1 MKCQHALDP
10 KACYDDQQL
19 VFTPSSVGFI
29 LWQDLQGVRNRS
41 IQKQARYRSEMRRNV
56 ETMRREELE
65 GVSSRFSIKFLLGV
79 LNSAAAHQS
88 LRANRR
94 SNVHLYPDDWKQ
106 IQIPDV
112 SLEQQEAVIRL
123 VDRVLTAKTGN
134 LTADTSEDEAEI
146 DRLVYTLYGL
156 IDEGIAAVAGA

>member
-1 MKCQHALDP
+1 
-10 KACYDDQQL
+10 
-19 VFTPSSVGFI
+19 
-29 LWQDLQGVRNRS
+29 
-41 IQKQARYRSEMRRNV
+41 MRRNV
-56 ETMRREELE
+56 ETMPREELE

-79 LNSAAAHQS
+79 LNSTAAHHS

-146 DRLVYTLYGL
+146 DRLVYPLYGL
-156 IDEGIAAVAGA
+156 IDGGIAAVAGA